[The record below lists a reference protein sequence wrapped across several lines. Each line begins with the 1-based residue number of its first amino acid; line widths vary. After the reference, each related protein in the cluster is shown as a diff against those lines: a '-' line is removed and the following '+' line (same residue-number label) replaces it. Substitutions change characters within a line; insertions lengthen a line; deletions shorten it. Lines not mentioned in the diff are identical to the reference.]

1 MTKRC
6 LFALALFA
14 GPTIGFAQSG
24 GQRGGPPPPDPTKPH
39 KLEITQGTRARY
51 RVTEQLAGINFP
63 NDAVGSTEAV
73 TGAIVIN
80 PTDRSRTDRR

>member
-1 MTKRC
+1 MTRRTAR
-6 LFALALFA
+6 LFAAALATFA
-14 GPTIGFAQSG
+14 AQTLIFAQGG
-24 GQRGGPPPPDPTKPH
+24 GQRGGPPPDPTKPH

-73 TGAIVIN
+73 TG
-80 PTDRSRTDRR
+80 